1 MGRERGGAGGGTG
14 RIYRRRPFPTAALAP
29 FRVEPSPVIFLPS
42 VPSDPSQECTAV
54 RHRLPIALLAAALS
68 LAAAA
73 PAAAQLRVDINI
85 PANRLQVLDGDSVI
99 RSYRVSV
106 GLPGNDTPD
115 GEFFIERA
123 EWNPSWR
130 PPPGREWTRGREFT
144 PPGPNNPMG
153 RVKLFFEPLYYIH
166 GTPDSASIGQPASRG
181 CVRMLNRDVVE
192 LARLL
197 HRHARPTVAPR
208 RSTASSAARRE
219 TRWSTFRAP
228 VPLTIRYQPVVL
240 EGETLRFYPDVY
252 DRQRVHTEAVIQAL
266 LSAGYD
272 HRSVDRDEIR
282 AVLRRAAAANGAT
295 GPRLRCVSG
304 LRRVAAG

>member
-1 MGRERGGAGGGTG
+1 M
-14 RIYRRRPFPTAALAP
+14 
-29 FRVEPSPVIFLPS
+29 
-42 VPSDPSQECTAV
+42 
-54 RHRLPIALLAAALS
+54 RHPLLAAAAL
-68 LAAAA
+68 LALIAA

-85 PANRLQVLDGDSVI
+85 PANRLRVLDGDSVL

-166 GTPDSASIGQPASRG
+166 GTPDSASIGTPASRG

-197 HRHARPTVAPR
+197 HRHARPTVAPSEIDGILR
-208 RSTASSAARRE
+208 ASST

-228 VPLTIRYQPVVL
+228 VPLTIRYEPVEL
-240 EGETLRFYPDVY
+240 EGETLRFHPDVY
-252 DRQRVHTEAVIQAL
+252 DRRRVHSEAVIQAL
-266 LSAGYD
+266 LGAGYD
-272 HRSVDRDEIR
+272 ARSIDRDAVR
-282 AVLRRAAAANGAT
+282 AVLARVSAARGGVLAVRVGEAF
-295 GPRLRCVSG
+295 PG
-304 LRRVAAG
+304 LRRGVGD

>member
-1 MGRERGGAGGGTG
+1 M
-14 RIYRRRPFPTAALAP
+14 
-29 FRVEPSPVIFLPS
+29 
-42 VPSDPSQECTAV
+42 
-54 RHRLPIALLAAALS
+54 RHRLPLAVLAAAAS
-68 LAAAA
+68 LAAAG

-197 HRHARPTVAPR
+197 HRHAQPTVAPTEIDGILR
-208 RSTASSAARRE
+208 RATE

-228 VPLTIRYQPVVL
+228 VPLTIRYEPVVL

-272 HRSVDRDEIR
+272 HRSVDRDQIR
-282 AVLRRAAAANGAT
+282 AVLRRAAAAT
-295 GPRLRCVSG
+295 GVYAVRVGEAFPG